1 MKAGISGRIELKKQ
15 RNKLYTEIDGV
26 YTPLVYEQQDSDGQ
40 YYYREVF
47 VTDPN
52 RLAKQKSLLNK
63 SVRTSSVKDF
73 DVVTTTTPQEG
84 TKTKITEKTVKNTLY
99 LTYKQNVI
107 SNDSDGQSSGT
118 RVSQWTSIQGSSFFR
133 QGTTSSQPYLG
144 GISGGVAG
152 QSPLY
157 FDHTATHLE
166 ANSNITLSNNFS
178 IFISFSI
185 EKDKYV
191 RLLGNSSDANV
202 FISFNENANLNFHFG
217 LGSGLTYELSHSTE
231 ILRDTPYVLSL
242 VRSGSTLTVRLNK
255 TSLGS
260 LTVSTND
267 LVINTLGRA
276 KDTNFFFGGHISAV
290 QFWDEALSVK
300 LEEFEDILLNENTNL
315 LY

>member
-15 RNKLYTEIDGV
+15 RNKLYTQIDGV

-40 YYYREVF
+40 YYYREVY

-52 RLAKQKSLLNK
+52 RLAKQKALLKK
-63 SVRTSSVKDF
+63 SVRTSSIKDF
-73 DVVTTTTPQEG
+73 NVVTTTTPQEG
-84 TKTKITEKTVKNTLY
+84 TKTTITEKTVTNTLY

-107 SNDSDGQSSGT
+107 SNDSDGKSSGV
-118 RVSQWTSIQGSSFFR
+118 RVSQWTSIKDSTFFR
-133 QGTTSSQPYLG
+133 QATSSSQPYLG
-144 GISGGVAG
+144 GLAGGVAG

-157 FDHTATHLE
+157 FDHQATHLT
-166 ANSNITLSNNFS
+166 ANSNITLSNDFS
-178 IFISFSI
+178 ILISFSI
-185 EKDKYV
+185 ETNKYV
-191 RLLGNSSDANV
+191 RLLGNSSDANI

-276 KDTNFFFGGHISAV
+276 VDTNFFFGGYISAV

-300 LEEFEDILLNENTNL
+300 LEELEDILLNENTNL